1 MENEFA
7 IGDRV
12 RHSKLMEWGIGQ
24 VVYANPPILTIFFEV
39 AVEKKIRTDL
49 VKLRRVDGPDA
60 ESTAL
65 DSRFKAKRTAKR
77 RRFNDPIF
85 FNDGRKT
92 SRKKF
97 IESLGA
103 ICANWYWS
111 WSFINREE
119 KKIIFGAWQ
128 DFISG
133 NRALI
138 FSEEWKIKGGRNR
151 SSWPESRENLRLVEE
166 EGYSL
171 HVFTMIEDPD
181 HPEKEYGRRK
191 IGAILNDI
199 AKADLFK
206 EGDEWYAIYQK
217 HT

>member
-1 MENEFA
+1 MNNDFA

-12 RHSKLMEWGIGQ
+12 RHSKLLEWGIGQ
-24 VVYANPPILTIFFEV
+24 VVYTNPPIFTIFFEV
-39 AVEKKIRTDL
+39 AGEKKIRIDL
-49 VKLRRVDGPDA
+49 VELRRVDGADA
-60 ESTAL
+60 ESTLL
-65 DSRFKAKRTAKR
+65 DAKFKAKRSPKR
-77 RRFNDPIF
+77 RRFNDPCF
-85 FNDGRKT
+85 YNEGKNT
-92 SRKKF
+92 SRKQF

-103 ICANWYWS
+103 TCANWYWS

-119 KKIIFGAWQ
+119 KKNIFGAWQ

-133 NRALI
+133 NRARI
-138 FSEEWKIKGGRNR
+138 FSEEWKIKRGRNR

-199 AKADLFK
+199 SEAELVK
-206 EGDEWYAIYQK
+206 EGDEWYAVFPV
-217 HT
+217 HN